1 MVSAPPKPKEPK
13 GPPQLKPTQ
22 RRLIPEPKGDYRLL
36 EPGWASELGPDELEF
51 LLAELSRDKKLAFKW
66 GFRASKKRP
75 PEWAVRQVAM
85 LGNPDNRKANAE
97 LTRETK

>member
-51 LLAELSRDKKLAFKW
+51 LLAELS
-66 GFRASKKRP
+66 
-75 PEWAVRQVAM
+75 
-85 LGNPDNRKANAE
+85 
-97 LTRETK
+97 